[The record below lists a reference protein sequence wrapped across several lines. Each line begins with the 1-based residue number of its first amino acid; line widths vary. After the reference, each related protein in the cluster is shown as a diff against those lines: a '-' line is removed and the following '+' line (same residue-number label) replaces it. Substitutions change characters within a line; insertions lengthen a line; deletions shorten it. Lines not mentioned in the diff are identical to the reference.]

1 MSTVQVARR
10 TRRQPPPVDTGD
22 FQLQEPPGLPEATGS
37 NFSGL
42 LMYLPMMV
50 GSGAMMMFF
59 VQPGQNPVMMYMS
72 AGIMG
77 VALLVMGGAM
87 VMRAGTD
94 RKIKMRSERRDYLR
108 YLGQVRKQV
117 RRSIDRQRESVL
129 FTHPDPGRLWAVV
142 PTERLWER
150 RPNHADFAEVRI
162 GLGQQRLS
170 LQLKAPQTKP
180 VADLEPLC
188 ASALRRFLRAYTLVE
203 DMPIA
208 VYLRGFARIS
218 LDGEVGLNRAMA
230 RAIIAQASTFHASED
245 LKVAVFA
252 GADRL
257 RHWDWVK
264 WLPHAQHADQFDAA
278 GSCRLVSDDWDLL
291 ETLFGGKEF
300 EERAR
305 FEPGAIPTASEPF
318 VILVLDGALVPSNHR
333 LAGPG
338 YRNLVTLDVDGA
350 VPWDGAATTL
360 RLRIKPDRMEKVSVS
375 RLGEQETVLIGRPD
389 GLSLVRARAFARLA
403 APFRLSGGARPVE
416 ASSVSTDLA
425 SLLGIADLRG
435 MDPTALWQSRTVW
448 DHLRVPIGVSDNGQ
462 PLELDLKESAQ
473 GGMGPHGILIGA
485 TGSGKSELI
494 RTLVLSLALTH
505 SSEKLNMVLVDFKGG
520 ATFLGLDGLPHVS
533 ALITNL
539 ADELPLVDRMQ
550 DALQGELN
558 RRQELLRQ
566 TKHTSIHEYERAR
579 AGGAK
584 LKPLPTL
591 VVIVDEFG
599 ELLATKGEFV
609 DLFMMIG
616 RLGRSL
622 GVHLLLA
629 SQRFEEGRIHTLE
642 THLSYRLGLR
652 MFSAM
657 ESRSVIGTGD
667 AYEQPLQPGTGYLRT
682 DTTTLVR
689 FRAAYSS
696 GPCAHPGK
704 RRVALAVNDARIV
717 PFELNGVFP
726 VRRPEPEPVPETA
739 ADTKDQGIESVLQVI
754 VDRLRDSGPPA
765 HRVWLPPLDEPTTL
779 DAMLPPLTVDAERG
793 FGAPYGGLRVPVAL
807 VDRPYDQR
815 RDVLFADL
823 DGAKGHVAVVGA
835 PRTGKS
841 TVIRTLVAGLA
852 LTHTPREVQF
862 YIIDFGGGSMVTLA
876 DLPHVGGVAQRREA
890 DRVTRTVAE
899 IAALMDYREEFFAR
913 HGLDSMSAY
922 RRARAS
928 GRFADEPL
936 GDVFLVIDGWFTM
949 RQDYDKLE
957 QQLQDVA
964 TRGLSYGIHLIV
976 AAGRWSEIR
985 PWLRD
990 VLQSRF
996 ELRLGD
1002 PMESEMDFRRAKD
1015 VPEIPGRGMTAE
1027 KYHYLCALP
1036 RIDGRSSTDDVG
1048 EALTALV
1055 TRVREHWTGPGAPGV
1070 RLLPHSFPASALPAV
1085 PADGELRV
1093 PFALEEQRLEPVWH
1107 DFGETPHLL
1116 IFGDSES
1123 GKTNLLRLMAQA
1135 ITRRFTPAE
1144 AQIVLADP
1152 RRRIQDV
1159 VPTNQLV
1166 GYAMTSPALRDLL
1179 QRGVPVMKERLPG
1192 TDITPDRLSKRDWW
1206 TGPRLFVLI
1215 DDYDMISGLMDYP
1228 GESLVEL
1235 LAQSGEIGLH
1245 IVVARSTSNTTRGM
1259 TDPMIRRM
1267 WDLGNPGVLL
1277 SCPREEGSFLGDA
1290 KPLKLPPGRAQLV
1303 HRRAGVR
1310 MVQLGLADGST
1321 GQPKA

>member
-1 MSTVQVARR
+1 MSTVQVSRR
-10 TRRQPPPVDTGD
+10 TRRQPPPVDKGE
-22 FQLQEPPGLPEATGS
+22 FQLQEPPGLPEQTGS

-59 VQPGQNPVMMYMS
+59 VQPGQNQVMTYLA

-77 VALLVMGGAM
+77 IALVVMAGAM
-87 VMRAGTD
+87 LMRAGTD
-94 RKIKMRSERRDYLR
+94 RKIKLRAERRDYMR

-129 FTHPDPGRLWAVV
+129 FTHPDPGRLWALV

-150 RPNHADFAEVRI
+150 RSNHVDFAEVRI
-162 GLGQQRLS
+162 GLGQQRLT

-218 LDGEVGLNRAMA
+218 LDGDVGLTRAIA
-230 RAIIAQASTFHASED
+230 RAIIAQASTFHSSED
-245 LKVAVFA
+245 LKVAVFS
-252 GADRL
+252 GTDRL
-257 RHWDWVK
+257 RYWDWVK
-264 WLPHAQHADQFDAA
+264 WLPHAQHTNQLDAA
-278 GSCRLVSDDWDLL
+278 GSCRLVSDDWDMLEALL
-291 ETLFGGKEF
+291 GAKDF

-305 FEPGAIPTASEPF
+305 FEPGAIPTATEPF
-318 VILVLDGALVPSNHR
+318 VILVLDGAVVPTNHR
-333 LAGPG
+333 LTGPG
-338 YRNLVTLDVDGA
+338 YRNLVAIDVDGA
-350 VPWDGAATTL
+350 VPWDAGNTTL
-360 RLRIKPDRMEKVSVS
+360 RLRVRPDRMEKVSVS
-375 RLGEQETVLIGRPD
+375 KLGEQESVHIGRPD

-403 APFRLSGGARPVE
+403 APYRLSGGARPIE

-435 MDPTALWQSRTVW
+435 MDPTALWQSRTAW
-448 DHLRVPIGVSDNGQ
+448 DHLRVPIGVSGAGQ

-579 AGGAK
+579 AGGAA
-584 LKPLPTL
+584 LEPLPTL
-591 VVIVDEFG
+591 VIVVDEFG
-599 ELLATKGEFV
+599 ELLATKNEFI

-629 SQRFEEGRIHTLE
+629 SQRFEEGRVHTLE
-642 THLSYRLGLR
+642 THLSYRIGLR

-667 AYEQPLQPGTGYLRT
+667 AYEQPLQPGAGYLRT

-696 GPCAHPGK
+696 GVCPQQG
-704 RRVALAVNDARIV
+704 RRRTTRTVSDTRIV
-717 PFELNGVFP
+717 PFEVGGVFP
-726 VRRPEPEPVPETA
+726 VRRPEPEPVPEVVP
-739 ADTKDQGIESVLQVI
+739 DPDEPGIETVLQVI
-754 VDRLRDSGPPA
+754 VERLRTSGPPA
-765 HRVWLPPLDEPTTL
+765 HRVWLPPLDEPSTL
-779 DAMLPPLTVDAERG
+779 DAMLPQLTVDPQRG
-793 FGAPYGGLRVPVAL
+793 FGAPHGGLRVPVGY

-815 RDVLFADL
+815 RDPLYADL

-841 TVIRTLVAGLA
+841 SLIRTLVAGLA

-899 IAALMDYREEFFAR
+899 ITALLDYREDMFAR
-913 HGLDSMSAY
+913 NGLDSMSAY
-922 RRARAS
+922 RRARAD

-936 GDVFLVIDGWFTM
+936 GDVFLIIDGWFTI
-949 RQDYDKLE
+949 RQDYEKLE

-990 VLQSRF
+990 VLQTRF

-1015 VPEIPGRGMTAE
+1015 VPEVPGRGMTAE
-1027 KYHYLCALP
+1027 KYHYLTALP
-1036 RIDGRSSTDDVG
+1036 RIDGRTSSDDVS

-1055 TRVREHWTGPGAPGV
+1055 SRIRDHWTGPPAPGV
-1070 RLLPHSFPASALPAV
+1070 RLLPHTFPASVLPAV
-1085 PADGELRV
+1085 PDAGELRV
-1093 PFALEEQRLEPVWH
+1093 PYALEEERLEPVWH
-1107 DFGETPHLL
+1107 DFGSTPHL
-1116 IFGDSES
+1116 IVFGDTES
-1123 GKTNLLRLMAQA
+1123 GKSNLLRLMAQA
-1135 ITRRFTPAE
+1135 ITRRFSPQE
-1144 AQIVLADP
+1144 ARIVLADP
-1152 RRRIQDV
+1152 RRRIQDA
-1159 VPTNQLV
+1159 VPADYLV
-1166 GYAMTSPALRDLL
+1166 GYVLSSPALKELL
-1179 QRGVPVMKERLPG
+1179 KRGVPVMRDRMPG
-1192 TDITPDRLSKRDWW
+1192 ADITPDRLAKRDWW

-1215 DDYDMISGLMDYP
+1215 DDYDMLSGVMDCP
-1228 GESLVEL
+1228 GEPLIEL
-1235 LAQSGEIGLH
+1235 LAQSAEIGLH
-1245 IVVARSTSNTTRGM
+1245 VVVARSASNSIRAM

-1267 WDLGNPGVLL
+1267 WDLGTPGLL
-1277 SCPREEGSFLGDA
+1277 MSCPREEGTFLGDA
-1290 KPLKLPPGRAQLV
+1290 KPLKLPPGRGQLV
-1303 HRRAGVR
+1303 HRRTGSR
-1310 MVQLGLADGST
+1310 LVQVALLDAPT